1 MNIDNRPIDEK
12 IADLKDK
19 VKFTIDDI
27 DIVPDCENIN
37 NKTLLR
43 GILTGQWAT
52 LDTAIA
58 ILEELQKMQQP
69 KVCEWD
75 LHESN
80 DKEVSCFTGCNR
92 QYKVKHY
99 MPLYCDE
106 CGGKI
111 EINEIDK
118 ENVQK

>member
-1 MNIDNRPIDEK
+1 MSIDNRQIDEK

-52 LDTAIA
+52 LDTTIA

-69 KVCEWD
+69 KVCKWIPSKDGIYEHGEHKTSCGHYV
-75 LHESN
+75 L
-80 DKEVSCFTGCNR
+80 VSEKPFC
-92 QYKVKHY
+92 
-99 MPLYCDE
+99 PD

-111 EINEIDK
+111 EIDK